1 MNIADSDRGTLG
13 LLNCMTIGDICSKD
27 GLVPVDK
34 GKDTRDETQK
44 QDCRQEVGSS
54 GGSSHDAA
62 SRLVLARK
70 TIAVNGQI
78 EENVS
83 GAAFKN

>member
-1 MNIADSDRGTLG
+1 MNIADSNRGTLG

-27 GLVPVDK
+27 GLVPVDE
-34 GKDTRDETQK
+34 GKDTRGEAQK

-54 GGSSHDAA
+54 CGSSHDAA

-70 TIAVNGQI
+70 IIAANGQI

-83 GAAFKN
+83 GVVLKN